1 MLSANQI
8 WVNAGPKVLVEA
20 VSVEVKPGEVV
31 AIVGANGAGKS
42 TTLKALSGEI
52 PLSSGE
58 VRLYDKPLDAWSAL
72 DRAQRLAILPQS
84 SSLSFGLT
92 VEDIVMLGRMPFRH
106 EMTRADSKVF
116 VDQAMERTGITHLA
130 QRAYPS
136 LSGGERLRT
145 HLARVI
151 AQILGDGETEG
162 RILLLD
168 EPTSSLDLHHQLR
181 ILEIARTLASEGVGV
196 LTILHD
202 LNLTM
207 RFSDRVY
214 IMKDGRVL
222 CGGGTREVLTT
233 EAIEAAFGLRTKRI
247 EVSDLEHP
255 TICTIERLSG
265 YQSETE
271 SRSN

>member
-1 MLSANQI
+1 MLSASEI
-8 WVNAGPKVLVEA
+8 GVRAGSKVLVES

-42 TTLKALSGEI
+42 TTLKALSGEV
-52 PLSSGE
+52 PLSAGE
-58 VRLYDKPLDAWSAL
+58 VRLYGKPLEAWPAL
-72 DRAQRLAILPQS
+72 ERAQQLAVLPQS

-92 VEDIVMLGRMPFRH
+92 VEDIVMLGRMPFGK
-106 EMTRADSKVF
+106 EMTRTENKVF
-116 VDQAMERTGITHLA
+116 VDKAMERTGISHLA
-130 QRAYPS
+130 LRSYPS

-151 AQILGDGETEG
+151 AQILGNGNAEG

-181 ILEIARTLASEGVGV
+181 ILEIARTLSAEGVGV

-222 CGGGTREVLTT
+222 CGGGTQEVLTT
-233 EAIEAAFGLRTKRI
+233 DAIETAFGLRTKLI
-247 EVSDLEHP
+247 EVEDLEHP
-255 TICTIERLSG
+255 TICTIERLSDD
-265 YQSETE
+265 QSE
-271 SRSN
+271 NDNLDH